1 VRRPRSFG
9 SEPSVRRLCEHTFVL
24 TSSGSAY
31 QRFRRALGTGNL
43 TIIRAAAAELPSVR
57 LDDALEVCVLL
68 RDREPE
74 RYEAAAVRWIA
85 RFCVERQDVS
95 LQDVQH
101 ATHAFGLL
109 RRRPEEA
116 LSILQALC
124 AGP

>member
-1 VRRPRSFG
+1 M
-9 SEPSVRRLCEHTFVL
+9 
-24 TSSGSAY
+24 TSQGSAY
-31 QRFRRALGTGNL
+31 QRFRRALATGNL
-43 TIIRAAAAELPSVR
+43 TIIRAAAAELPTVR
-57 LDDALEVCVLL
+57 LDDALQVCVLL

-74 RYEAAAVRWIA
+74 RYEPAAVRWIA

-101 ATHAFGLL
+101 ATYAFSLL
-109 RRRPEEA
+109 RKEPEKA

>member
-1 VRRPRSFG
+1 MFA
-9 SEPSVRRLCEHTFVL
+9 L
-24 TSSGSAY
+24 TSQGSAY
-31 QRFRRALGTGNL
+31 ARFRRALATGNL
-43 TIIRAAAAELPSVR
+43 TIIRAAAAELPLVR
-57 LDDALEVCVLL
+57 LDDALQVCVLL
-68 RDREPE
+68 RDREPD

-101 ATHAFGLL
+101 ATHAFGLM
-109 RRRPEEA
+109 RKQPEDA

>member
-1 VRRPRSFG
+1 M
-9 SEPSVRRLCEHTFVL
+9 

-31 QRFRRALGTGNL
+31 ARFRRALQTGNL
-43 TIIRAAAAELPSVR
+43 TMIRAAAAELPSVR

-95 LQDVQH
+95 LTDVQH
-101 ATHAFGLL
+101 ATTAFGLL
-109 RRRPEEA
+109 PREPEEA
-116 LSILQALC
+116 LGILQALC